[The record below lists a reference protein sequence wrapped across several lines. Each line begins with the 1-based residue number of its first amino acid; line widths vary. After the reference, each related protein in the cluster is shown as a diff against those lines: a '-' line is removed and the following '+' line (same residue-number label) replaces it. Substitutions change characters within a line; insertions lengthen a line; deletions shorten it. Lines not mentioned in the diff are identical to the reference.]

1 MDNQPHIEMKSLF
14 RKEFVLFLLRNGKT
28 PVTVY
33 AFCEE
38 IGVQEQE
45 FYKYYSN
52 FKTLEKDVW
61 NDMFEN
67 VNGILQADE
76 NFPEYT
82 SYEKWLSFLYTLI
95 EEFKANRSY
104 VLLRCE
110 NLERKEF
117 RPWFLDGFRQR
128 VFALVND
135 VVNQGLETDE
145 IATRPV
151 ITSKYNEVLWVQFL
165 YVLRVWVNDES
176 EDFQVT
182 DAAIEKT
189 SVMLFEMM
197 KKGPIDMLIDFVKFA
212 YQNKAY

>member
-1 MDNQPHIEMKSLF
+1 MEKQPKIEMKSLF
-14 RKEFVLFLLRNGKT
+14 RKEFMLYLLRNGKS

-33 AFCEE
+33 AFCED
-38 IGVQEQE
+38 IGVQESE
-45 FYKYYSN
+45 FYNFYGS
-52 FKTLEKDVW
+52 FKTLEKDIW
-61 NDMFEN
+61 TEMFEN
-67 VNGILQADE
+67 VSAILNSDE
-76 NFPEYT
+76 NYPEYT
-82 SYEKWLSFLYTLI
+82 SYEKWLSFLYTII
-95 EEFKANRSY
+95 EEFKTNRSY
-104 VLLRCE
+104 VMLRCE
-110 NLERKEF
+110 DLEIKEL
-117 RPWFLDGFRQR
+117 RPWFLDSFKKNVSQ
-128 VFALVND
+128 LVGEI
-135 VVNQGLETDE
+135 VNQGLESDE

-176 EDFQVT
+176 EDFQIT